1 MRVNDTDPT
10 SGTDVL
16 TDRVEEKRALPH
28 AGFTDDIRVV
38 PAIGQGKEEGILP
51 SIAVAYAE
59 ADVFVVFHAQAN
71 RHSERLFP
79 PAQSAICH
87 SRLCEL
93 GGKRFLRAA
102 KVIAVCSENR
112 SPRRSVLC
120 SLYPSGVLR
129 STVHNRERSIDGYKP
144 VSMIESMST
153 TLEKEIQT
161 FEKNKE
167 KLLGEAKGRF
177 VLIKDEDVVDDFGS
191 YGDALSEGY
200 KRFGNVEFLVKE
212 VKEDEG
218 VNFFT
223 RSLNL

>member
-1 MRVNDTDPT
+1 MD
-10 SGTDVL
+10 
-16 TDRVEEKRALPH
+16 
-28 AGFTDDIRVV
+28 
-38 PAIGQGKEEGILP
+38 
-51 SIAVAYAE
+51 
-59 ADVFVVFHAQAN
+59 
-71 RHSERLFP
+71 
-79 PAQSAICH
+79 
-87 SRLCEL
+87 
-93 GGKRFLRAA
+93 
-102 KVIAVCSENR
+102 
-112 SPRRSVLC
+112 
-120 SLYPSGVLR
+120 
-129 STVHNRERSIDGYKP
+129 IDGCRL

-153 TLEKEIQT
+153 TLKKEIQT